1 MIQKTVKRSGQTYT
15 LICEGY
21 DKDTRLCL
29 DGVYA
34 EKVYFNSKYN
44 MYYAPFETKDGAYW
58 MMVYNRKLYFTKAI
72 HGTSEEDF
80 SRDVAKSAFS
90 FPLAFLFLTLAYL
103 IPIIVAMTLS
113 MVVTKQDGDI
123 FVVLATCGMMI
134 FSLFN
139 LFPVAS
145 IPVRRKLSMF
155 SLIAVLLSWAIFL
168 LNYWA
173 IS

>member
-1 MIQKTVKRSGQTYT
+1 MIQKTVKRNGQTYT

-21 DKDTRLCL
+21 DGDTKLCL
-29 DGVYA
+29 DGAYA
-34 EKVYFNSKYN
+34 EKVYYNPKYN

-90 FPLAFLFLTLAYL
+90 FPLALLFLTFAYL

-113 MVVTKQDGDI
+113 MVITKQDGNI
-123 FVVLATCGMMI
+123 FVVLGTCGAM
-134 FSLFN
+134 FFLLFN
-139 LFPVAS
+139 QFPVAS
-145 IPVRRKLSMF
+145 IRVRRKLSMF
-155 SLIAVLLSWAIFL
+155 SLTAVLLSWAIFL
-168 LNYWA
+168 LDYLA
-173 IS
+173 L